1 MSSAETVFPREVDQ
15 SVSAAAVGAGPL
27 TAGGTVASRPLKRW
41 RRVELWC
48 ELVLL
53 YIAAPLAM
61 FWAVQWQRVPVF
73 IALLPAFFIAFILL
87 LGDRNFRLTRELTTG
102 FSWRAAAGILLVFVI
117 FGGAATLW
125 VTNNHPSWFMEFPR
139 NRPETYQRIMLLYPL
154 FSVVAQELVYRT
166 LYFHRYGRLFGEH
179 HWIAI
184 ALNGIL
190 FGFAHIVVASEVA
203 VIGTVLG
210 GFLFAI
216 RYAWTRS
223 FWAVF
228 IEHTIWGWLIFTIG
242 LGRFF
247 FSGVSN
253 L

>member
-1 MSSAETVFPREVDQ
+1 
-15 SVSAAAVGAGPL
+15 
-27 TAGGTVASRPLKRW
+27 
-41 RRVELWC
+41 
-48 ELVLL
+48 
-53 YIAAPLAM
+53 M

-87 LGDRNFRLTRELTTG
+87 LGDRKFRLTRELTTG
-102 FSWRAAAGILLVFVI
+102 FCVARGRRHRSGVRDRRRR
-117 FGGAATLW
+117 ATLW
-125 VTNNHPSWFMEFPR
+125 VTHNHPPGSWSSR
-139 NRPETYQRIMLLYPL
+139 
-154 FSVVAQELVYRT
+154 RT
-166 LYFHRYGRLFGEH
+166 GPDLPAHHAAVPAVLGACRRSWSTARFISTATVGCSASH
-179 HWIAI
+179 HWLAI
-184 ALNGIL
+184 GLNGLL